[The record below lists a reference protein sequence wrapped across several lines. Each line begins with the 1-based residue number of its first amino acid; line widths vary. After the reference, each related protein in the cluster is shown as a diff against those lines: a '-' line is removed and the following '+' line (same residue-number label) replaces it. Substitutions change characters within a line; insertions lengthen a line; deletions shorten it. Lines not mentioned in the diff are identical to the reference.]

1 MDMIFFHRNIQNC
14 ISINFEGLFLNL
26 AKPLFC
32 FDFFFHTIFSSEIN
46 RSDFGGFK
54 NSPGIS
60 KFTYTVKIVAL

>member
-32 FDFFFHTIFSSEIN
+32 FDFFFILSFLQKSTGAILEVLKIP
-46 RSDFGGFK
+46 RGFP
-54 NSPGIS
+54 NSHIQ
-60 KFTYTVKIVAL
+60 